1 MLAWLLIPG
10 SLTVTGDLIAA
21 GSGVEVEAED
31 IELEED
37 EGTVVEDVE
46 LEEDEGTVA
55 GGAACEEDEGAAVGD
70 VELEE
75 DEGKVSGVEEIP
87 VEVFAGAGPNE
98 V

>member
-1 MLAWLLIPG
+1 MTVLLIPG

-21 GSGVEVEAED
+21 GSRVEVEAED
-31 IELEED
+31 
-37 EGTVVEDVE
+37 TE

-75 DEGKVSGVEEIP
+75 DEGKVSGAEEIP
-87 VEVFAGAGPNE
+87 VEAFAGAGPNE